1 MINVVILVKVKIINV
16 IANYISSFQK
26 ERKIGFIDLFL
37 ENIYLLLNTHFI
49 IVNLLFLIIY

>member
-26 ERKIGFIDLFL
+26 ERKVRFIDLFL
-37 ENIYLLLNTHFI
+37 ENIYLLINIHFI